1 MKTKIIVAA
10 LLTTFSVSVGA
21 EVFKCQVDGKTVYQQ
36 SPCAI
41 DNQGNESGKIKVNT
55 RDTGAGGIRESE
67 FEVSKSLN
75 ETLNSTAKAREE
87 MHQAESAAE
96 IKHRDMMI
104 ERRKAEAAES
114 AAAAAWA
121 NALRRR

>member
-1 MKTKIIVAA
+1 MRTKLIVTA
-10 LLTTFSVSVGA
+10 LLTALSIPVSA

-36 SPCAI
+36 RPCAI
-41 DNQGNESGKIKVNT
+41 DNQGNESGKMKVNT

-67 FEVSKSLN
+67 LEVSKSLN
-75 ETLNSTAKAREE
+75 ETINSAATSREE
-87 MHQAESAAE
+87 TRQAESAAE

-104 ERRKAEAAES
+104 ERRKAAAAES

-121 NALRRR
+121 RARGR

>member
-1 MKTKIIVAA
+1 MRTKLIVTA
-10 LLTTFSVSVGA
+10 LLTALSIPVSA

-41 DNQGNESGKIKVNT
+41 DNQGNESGKMKVNT

-67 FEVSKSLN
+67 LEVSKSLN
-75 ETLNSTAKAREE
+75 ETINSAATSREE
-87 MHQAESAAE
+87 TRQAESAAE

-104 ERRKAEAAES
+104 ERRKAAAAES

-121 NALRRR
+121 RARGR